1 MGENQYYPHLYIGGT
16 VEIELWNWIQSN
28 DLASSPS
35 FAMDM
40 AYDSGKNLFSSLDF
54 IFLIYKM
61 SMGVLYSTHRV
72 NVSIK
77 GIYACE
83 SNLKILSV
91 MRQWSDTLFKDKNY
105 NDFLKKLYC
114 RRETKSS

>member
-1 MGENQYYPHLYIGGT
+1 
-16 VEIELWNWIQSN
+16 
-28 DLASSPS
+28 
-35 FAMDM
+35 MDM

-77 GIYACE
+77 GIYACKN
-83 SNLKILSV
+83 NLKILSV

-105 NDFLKKLYC
+105 NDFFKKIILQKGNKKQLTLKTYFLVKASMH
-114 RRETKSS
+114 TKTKRGLEQ